1 MFKTSMMAAVAA
13 ITLSTAIAHAQSAST
28 PSLGEV
34 ARQTAAK
41 RAARKPTG
49 RIYTNASLD
58 ALPEEVLT
66 VTPLAPVSAS
76 TASVTG
82 TSSSQAAA
90 VKPAAPNGN
99 ETAPKEA
106 AVPDEN
112 YWREQASKLRTD
124 LRQAKA
130 SLEQQKPG
138 TARYEQA
145 EKIVAYFQRRWDT
158 LVKDAQSSKVPMEW
172 LEPRQ

>member
-1 MFKTSMMAAVAA
+1 MMAAVAA
-13 ITLSTAIAHAQSAST
+13 ITLSTATAHAQSAST

-41 RAARKPTG
+41 RAAKKPTTKV
-49 RIYTNASLD
+49 YTNASLD
-58 ALPEEVLT
+58 ALPVEVLT
-66 VTPLAPVSAS
+66 PAPATVQASA
-76 TASVTG
+76 AV

-90 VKPAAPNGN
+90 VKPAAPNSTD
-99 ETAPKEA
+99 TAAKEE

-112 YWREQASKLRTD
+112 HWREQASTLRTD

-130 SLEQQKPG
+130 ALEQQKPG

-158 LVKDAQSSKVPMEW
+158 LVKNAQASKVPMEW
-172 LEPRQ
+172 LEPRP

>member
-1 MFKTSMMAAVAA
+1 MMAAVAA
-13 ITLSTAIAHAQSAST
+13 ITLSTATAHAQSAST

-41 RAARKPTG
+41 RAAKKPTTKV
-49 RIYTNASLD
+49 YTNASLD
-58 ALPEEVLT
+58 ALPVEVLT
-66 VTPLAPVSAS
+66 PAPATVQASA
-76 TASVTG
+76 VG
-82 TSSSQAAA
+82 TTSSQAVAT
-90 VKPAAPNGN
+90 KPAAPNSN

-172 LEPRQ
+172 LEPRP